1 MVNRLVSNYMESS
14 LNRYSIKEEIANSIT
29 HGIGIILAIGALCI
43 LVAFAGIYGNSWHV
57 ISVSVYGFAL
67 IFLYTASTLYHSI
80 QAPRTKN
87 ILQIVDHSAIY
98 ILIAGTYTPFML
110 VNLRGPW
117 GWSLFA
123 VIWCLAFMGIA
134 IQLGHMERWR
144 RVSLV
149 LYVGMGWMVLVAIKP
164 LISSVATSG
173 LILLLLGGLAYTVG
187 ILFYRWKSLKF
198 SHAVWHI
205 FVLAGSILHFFAV
218 LFYVIPIQS

>member
-1 MVNRLVSNYMESS
+1 MESNS
-14 LNRYSIKEEIANSIT
+14 NRYSIKEEIANSIT
-29 HGIGIILAIGALCI
+29 HGVGIVLAIGSLCI
-43 LVAFAGIYGNSWHV
+43 LVTFAGIHGNPWHV
-57 ISVSVYGFAL
+57 ISVSVYGFTL
-67 IFLYTASTLYHSI
+67 ILLYTASTLYHSI

-87 ILQIVDHSAIY
+87 ILRILDHSAIY
-98 ILIAGTYTPFML
+98 MLIAGTYTPFTL

-123 VIWCLAFMGIA
+123 VIWCLAFIGIA
-134 IQLGHMERWR
+134 IQFGQMKRWHGM
-144 RVSLV
+144 SLV
-149 LYVGMGWMVLVAIKP
+149 LYVGMGWIVLVAIKP

-173 LILLLLGGLAYTVG
+173 LLLLLLGGLAYTFG

-198 SHAVWHI
+198 NHAVWHI

>member
-1 MVNRLVSNYMESS
+1 MESS
-14 LNRYSIKEEIANSIT
+14 PNRYSIKEEIANSIT
-29 HGIGIILAIGALCI
+29 HGIGIVLGIGGLCI
-43 LVAFAGIYGNSWHV
+43 LVTFAGIYGNPWHV
-57 ISVSVYGFAL
+57 ISVSVFGFTL
-67 IFLYTASTLYHSI
+67 ILLYTASTLYHSI

-87 ILQIVDHSAIY
+87 ILQIIDHSAIY
-98 ILIAGTYTPFML
+98 ILIAGTYTPFTL

-117 GWSLFA
+117 GWSLFS
-123 VIWCLAFMGIA
+123 VIWCLAFIGIA
-134 IQLGHMERWR
+134 IQLGQMERWR

-149 LYVGMGWMVLVAIKP
+149 LYVGMGWIVLVAIKP

-198 SHAVWHI
+198 NHAVWHI